1 MADRMP
7 SAMNN
12 ATLLA
17 LADIERAFTN
27 LEFAI
32 KLMCYVEL
40 GHIDHGKF
48 DTDVTLLLE
57 TENVRFP
64 ANTFESIESLVSV
77 AQAQVGVAFGVTAIV
92 LDAAFEVAGIK
103 RNPESVAPNDLL
115 RTLVF
120 MVRSAFAHNPAAP
133 CWEVRGPYLR
143 TLVVRLEGEIISVQL
158 PQLHGSAFEYAHI
171 GGLANWYCVRRA
183 AERLIKQQ

>member
-1 MADRMP
+1 MP
-7 SAMNN
+7 GAMND
-12 ATLLA
+12 ATSLA
-17 LADIERAFTN
+17 LADVERAFTN

-48 DTDVTLLLE
+48 DTDVTILLE
-57 TENVRFP
+57 TENVGFS
-64 ANTFESIESLVSV
+64 ANKFESLESLISV

-103 RNPESVAPNDLL
+103 RHPESMAPNDLL

-133 CWEVRGPYLR
+133 CWEVRGPYLDLR
-143 TLVVRLEGEIISVQL
+143 ALTVQLEGETITVQL
-158 PQLHGSAFEYAHI
+158 SQLHGSAFDYAHI
-171 GGLANWYCVRRA
+171 GGLANWCRVRRV
-183 AERLIKQQ
+183 AEKLIKGA